1 LESSV
6 RHLEQTL
13 ARCGGTRSV
22 IEPGAT
28 PFTGQPPL
36 TTVDLRAGDVEKTAI
51 SMLIAAIEGTRGTDR
66 QIVST
71 DNQTLSEGGNAAI
84 WEPTL
89 NDWTPVGPLPG
100 ILGAREAV

>member
-1 LESSV
+1 
-6 RHLEQTL
+6 
-13 ARCGGTRSV
+13 
-22 IEPGAT
+22 
-28 PFTGQPPL
+28 
-36 TTVDLRAGDVEKTAI
+36 
-51 SMLIAAIEGTRGTDR
+51 MLIAAIESTRGTDR

-100 ILGAREAV
+100 IPGAREAVWTGREVIAWSGAESWRWVPPRPPGDHSARVVGVSGDPVQD